1 MNYRNIDDLI
11 KEIQSAKI
19 IGIDG
24 TDGSGKT
31 YLSHEIGKK
40 LGIPVLNLDDYLIKD
55 KESYV
60 EHLKYKEISEFIGK
74 NKNSL
79 IIEGVCLLDVL
90 KKLHLD
96 LDCLIYVKLID
107 EYDEWLREEECDIR
121 DSAEETIK
129 RLEDTI
135 KILYPNNQG
144 LDAFRKE
151 IIYYHVNNRPV
162 EKANYVFERIESSMI
177 G

>member
-24 TDGSGKT
+24 FDGSGKT
-31 YLSHEIGKK
+31 YLSREIGKK
-40 LGIPVLNLDDYLIKD
+40 LNIPVLSLDGYLIKG

-60 EHLKYKEISEFIGK
+60 EHVKYKEISEFIEK
-74 NKNSL
+74 NKNSF
-79 IIEGVCLLDVL
+79 IVEGVCLLDVL

-96 LDCLIYVKLID
+96 LDCLIYIKLLD
-107 EYDEWLREEECDIR
+107 EDGVWRAEEECDIR
-121 DSAEETIK
+121 AFNEETRK
-129 RLEDTI
+129 SLEDKI
-135 KILYPNNQG
+135 KSWNLNDLG
-144 LDAFRKE
+144 KE
-151 IIYYHVNNRPV
+151 IIYYHVNNSPV
-162 EKANYVFERIESSMI
+162 EKANYVFERIESSRM

>member
-24 TDGSGKT
+24 FDGSGKT

-40 LGIPVLNLDDYLIKD
+40 LNIPVLNLDDYLIKG

-60 EHLKYKEISEFIGK
+60 EHLKYKEISEFIEK
-74 NKNSL
+74 NKNSF

-96 LDCLIYVKLID
+96 LDCLIYIKLLD
-107 EYDEWLREEECDIR
+107 EDGVWRAEEECDIR
-121 DSAEETIK
+121 
-129 RLEDTI
+129 
-135 KILYPNNQG
+135 
-144 LDAFRKE
+144 AFNDG
-151 IIYYHVNNRPV
+151 VL
-162 EKANYVFERIESSMI
+162 
-177 G
+177 

>member
-11 KEIQSAKI
+11 K
-19 IGIDG
+19 
-24 TDGSGKT
+24 GK
-31 YLSHEIGKK
+31 ER
-40 LGIPVLNLDDYLIKD
+40 
-55 KESYV
+55 YV

-107 EYDEWLREEECDIR
+107 EYDEWFHEEACDIR
-121 DSAEETIK
+121 DSAEKTIK
-129 RLEDTI
+129 RFEDTI
-135 KILYPNNQG
+135 KILNPTNQG
-144 LDAFRKE
+144 LDAFSKE
-151 IIYYHVNNRPV
+151 IIYYHVNNRPF
-162 EKANYVFERIESSMI
+162 EKANYVFERIKVR
-177 G
+177 

>member
-24 TDGSGKT
+24 ADGSGKT
-31 YLSHEIGKK
+31 YLSREIGKK
-40 LGIPVLNLDDYLIKD
+40 LNIPVLNLDDYLIKG
-55 KESYV
+55 KERYV
-60 EHLKYKEISEFIGK
+60 EHLKYKEISEFIEK
-74 NKNSL
+74 HKNSL

-107 EYDEWLREEECDIR
+107 EYDEWFHEEVCDIR

-129 RLEDTI
+129 RFEDTI
-135 KILYPNNQG
+135 KILNPNNQG
-144 LDAFRKE
+144 LHAFSKE
-151 IIYYHVNNRPV
+151 IIYYHANNRPF
-162 EKANYVFERIESSMI
+162 EKANYVFERI
-177 G
+177 GVK